1 MNLNSEKAEYKI
13 EKHLK
18 KNKILKEAN
27 NKIYCSSLKTKDI
40 HDLGLKILRKNPSYF
55 LTKDRNVYID
65 KNDKLTI
72 KN

>member
-13 EKHLK
+13 EKTSK

-40 HDLGLKILRKNPSYF
+40 HDLGLKILRKILVIF
-55 LTKDRNVYID
+55 
-65 KNDKLTI
+65 
-72 KN
+72 